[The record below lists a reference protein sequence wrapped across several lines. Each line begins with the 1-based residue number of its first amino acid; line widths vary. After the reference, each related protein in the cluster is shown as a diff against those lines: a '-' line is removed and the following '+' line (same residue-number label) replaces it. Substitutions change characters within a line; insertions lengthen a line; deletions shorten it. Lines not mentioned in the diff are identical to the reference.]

1 MSDRARPYLSVVIPV
16 YRAAASLEELIDR
29 LLAMVGALSKTV
41 EVILVDDC
49 SPDNSWELLMRLKA
63 RHPNL
68 LKIARLQKNSG
79 QHNAILCGFSL
90 AEGEIVVTMDDDL
103 QNPPEEIP
111 KLIEAIEQGYDLVIG
126 AYEAK
131 QHSAA
136 RNVSGGMVDRVI
148 RRMFALPSDFQ
159 LTSFRAARRHV
170 ILSVRQMSGVFPYV
184 TTMLFS
190 HASRY
195 ANTVV
200 RHDRRKHGESNYDL
214 GRSLRLVANLI
225 LSYSTLPVLLVGFL
239 CLGAFAFFLV
249 FGSWVLVQALIGGS
263 SVQGWA
269 STIIVLSFF
278 NALTLLCLF
287 IFALYLSRMNQ
298 QLTRSRVSFTIAELH
313 DV

>member
-1 MSDRARPYLSVVIPV
+1 MSESLRPYLSVVIPV
-16 YRAAASLEELIDR
+16 YRAAASLEELVER
-29 LLAMVGALSKTV
+29 LSTTVSRMGCTV
-41 EVILVDDC
+41 EIVLVDDC
-49 SPDNSWELLMRLKA
+49 SPDNSWQVLSSLKG
-63 RHPNL
+63 RHSKL
-68 LKIARLQKNSG
+68 LKIARLQRNSG

-90 AEGEIVVTMDDDL
+90 AEGDIVVTMDDDL

-111 KLIEAIEQGYDLVIG
+111 KLIAMIEEGYDLVIG
-126 AYEAK
+126 AYGAK

-148 RRMFALPSDFQ
+148 RRMFELPRDFQ

-195 ANTVV
+195 GNTPV
-200 RHDRRKHGESNYDL
+200 RHDPRKHGTSNYNVR
-214 GRSLRLVANLI
+214 RSVRLAANLAF
-225 LSYSTLPVLLVGFL
+225 SYSTLPVLFVGFL
-239 CLGAFAFFLV
+239 CLGAFAFSLA
-249 FGSWVLVQALIGGS
+249 FGSWVLVRAVIVGS
-263 SVQGWA
+263 SVHGWA
-269 STIIVLSFF
+269 STIVALSFF